1 MKILF
6 AASEAA
12 PYLKTGGLGDV
23 AAALP
28 KALSDTPDADV
39 RVFVPYYKAIKDNPE
54 FHIEYVTHFFVPL
67 SWRSVYAGVFKATG
81 DRDNLTYYFIDNEY
95 YFYRDNAYGYYDD
108 GERFAFFS
116 KAVLES
122 LQHLDWYPDV
132 IHANDWQTAMVPVFL
147 RAFYMDLEAY
157 QPIRT
162 LFTIHNMEYQG
173 KAPNSFVDECLGLPE
188 DWKGTMEYDG
198 CTNLMKA
205 AILVSDRVSTVSRT
219 YAYEIQNPYYAHGLH
234 EVLQAHSYK
243 LSGVVNGIDTD
254 EFNPATDPLLYV
266 NYTADTLEKKLE
278 NKRFLQQK
286 LGLATR
292 DDVPMVIMITR
303 LVGHKGLDLVQAVM
317 DDLMWDDIQ
326 LVVIGTGDRQYE
338 DMFRYYASR
347 FSHKMSAN
355 IVFDNA
361 LAHQT
366 YAGGDIVLMPSKQEP
381 CGLTQLIAMRYG
393 TIPVVRETGGLKDSV
408 PPYNKYTGEGRGFTF
423 ANASPDDMLWVLR
436 EAVDLYHNDKKAWR
450 GLQKESMSADFSWTN
465 SAKQYLDIYQRILG

>member
-28 KALSDTPDADV
+28 KALCDTPDADV
-39 RVFVPYYKAIKDNPE
+39 RVFVPYYKAIKDNPD

-67 SWRSVYAGVFKATG
+67 SWRSVYAGVFKATTG
-81 DRDNLTYYFIDNEY
+81 QDNLTYYFIDNEY
-95 YFYRDNAYGYYDD
+95 YFYRDGAYGYYDD

-116 KAVLES
+116 KAVLEA
-122 LQHLDWYPDV
+122 LQYLDWYPDV

-147 RAFYMDLEAY
+147 RAFYMGLESY

-162 LFTIHNMEYQG
+162 LFTIHNVEYQG

-188 DWKGTMEYDG
+188 DWKSTMEYDG
-198 CTNLMKA
+198 CTNMMKA

-219 YAYEIQNPYYAHGLH
+219 YAFEIQNPYYAHGLH

-243 LSGVVNGIDTD
+243 LSGVVNGIDTKVY
-254 EFNPATDPLLYV
+254 NPASDPLLYV
-266 NYTADTLEKKLE
+266 NYTADEPEKKLE

-286 LGLATR
+286 LGLACR
-292 DDVPMVIMITR
+292 DDVPVIIMITR
-303 LVGHKGLDLVQAVM
+303 LVGHKGVDLVQAVM

-326 LVVIGTGDRQYE
+326 LVVIGTGEQQYE
-338 DMFRYYASR
+338 DMFRYYAAR

-355 IVFDNA
+355 IVFDNT

-381 CGLTQLIAMRYG
+381 CGLTQLISMRYG
-393 TIPVVRETGGLKDSV
+393 TIPVVRETGGLYDTV
-408 PPYNKYTGEGRGFTF
+408 PALNPETMEGRGFTF
-423 ANASPDDMLWVLR
+423 KTYNAHDMLDAIRRAAALFHDTQRWDILR
-436 EAVDLYHNDKKAWR
+436 RNDMEYDSSWKHSVEEYWQIYH
-450 GLQKESMSADFSWTN
+450 SMV
-465 SAKQYLDIYQRILG
+465 

>member
-1 MKILF
+1 
-6 AASEAA
+6 
-12 PYLKTGGLGDV
+12 
-23 AAALP
+23 
-28 KALSDTPDADV
+28 
-39 RVFVPYYKAIKDNPE
+39 
-54 FHIEYVTHFFVPL
+54 
-67 SWRSVYAGVFKATG
+67 
-81 DRDNLTYYFIDNEY
+81 
-95 YFYRDNAYGYYDD
+95 
-108 GERFAFFS
+108 
-116 KAVLES
+116 
-122 LQHLDWYPDV
+122 
-132 IHANDWQTAMVPVFL
+132 MVPVFL

-393 TIPVVRETGGLKDSV
+393 TIPVVRETGGLYDTV
-408 PPYNKYTGEGRGFTF
+408 PALNPETMEGRGFTF
-423 ANASPDDMLWVLR
+423 KTYNAHDMLD
-436 EAVDLYHNDKKAWR
+436 AVRRAAGLYHDAQQWDTLRRNDMAYDSSWKHSVEEYWQIYR
-450 GLQKESMSADFSWTN
+450 SMV
-465 SAKQYLDIYQRILG
+465 

>member
-1 MKILF
+1 MKILL

-39 RVFVPYYKAIKDNPE
+39 RVFVPYYKAIKDNPD

-67 SWRSVYAGVFKATG
+67 SWRSVYAGVFKATTEH
-81 DRDNLTYYFIDNEY
+81 DNLTYYFIDNEY
-95 YFYRDNAYGYYDD
+95 YFYRDGAYGYYDD

-116 KAVLES
+116 KAILEA
-122 LQHLDWYPDV
+122 LQYLDWYPDV
-132 IHANDWQTAMVPVFL
+132 IHANDWQTALVPVFL
-147 RAFYMDLEAY
+147 RAFYMGLPAY

-188 DWKGTMEYDG
+188 DWKSTMEYDG
-198 CTNLMKA
+198 CTNVMKA

-243 LSGVVNGIDTD
+243 LSGVVNGIDTKVYD
-254 EFNPATDPLLYV
+254 PATDPLLYV
-266 NYTADTLEKKLE
+266 NYTADEPEKKLE

-286 LGLATR
+286 LGLASR

-303 LVGHKGLDLVQAVM
+303 LVGHKGLDLIQAVM

-338 DMFRYYASR
+338 DMFHYYAAR

-355 IVFDNA
+355 IVFDNT

-393 TIPVVRETGGLKDSV
+393 TIPVVRETGGLYDTV
-408 PPYNKYTGEGRGFTF
+408 PALNPETMEGRGFTF
-423 ANASPDDMLWVLR
+423 KTYNAHDMLDAIR
-436 EAVDLYHNDKKAWR
+436 RAAGLYHDTQRWDTLRRNDMAYDSSWKHSVEEYWQIYR
-450 GLQKESMSADFSWTN
+450 SMV
-465 SAKQYLDIYQRILG
+465 

>member
-1 MKILF
+1 MKILL

-39 RVFVPYYKAIKDNPE
+39 RVFVPYYKAIKDNPD

-67 SWRSVYAGVFKATG
+67 SWRSVYAGVFKATTEH
-81 DRDNLTYYFIDNEY
+81 DNLTYYFIDNEY
-95 YFYRDNAYGYYDD
+95 YFYRDGAYGYYDD

-116 KAVLES
+116 KAILEA
-122 LQHLDWYPDV
+122 LQYLDWYPDV
-132 IHANDWQTAMVPVFL
+132 IHANDWQTALVPVFL
-147 RAFYMDLEAY
+147 RAFYMGLPAY

-188 DWKGTMEYDG
+188 DWKSTMEYDG
-198 CTNLMKA
+198 CTNVMKA

-243 LSGVVNGIDTD
+243 LSGVVNGIDTKVYD
-254 EFNPATDPLLYV
+254 PATDPLLYV
-266 NYTADTLEKKLE
+266 NYTADEPEKKLE

-286 LGLATR
+286 LGLACR

-303 LVGHKGLDLVQAVM
+303 LVGHKGLDLIQAVM

-338 DMFRYYASR
+338 DMFRYYAAR

-355 IVFDNA
+355 IVFDNT

-393 TIPVVRETGGLKDSV
+393 TIPVVRETGGLYDTV
-408 PPYNKYTGEGRGFTF
+408 PALNPETMEGRGFTF
-423 ANASPDDMLWVLR
+423 KTYNAHDMLDAIRRAASLFHDQERWDILR
-436 EAVDLYHNDKKAWR
+436 RNDMAYDSSWKHSVQEYW
-450 GLQKESMSADFSWTN
+450 QIYYSMV
-465 SAKQYLDIYQRILG
+465 Q